1 MSAQRLFIFYFSG
14 TGNSRNVAHW
24 LAEEAQKH
32 SFETHSFYVAGL
44 ETIPPEVVDE
54 QSVIAFISP
63 VHGFNYPPV
72 MLKFLSRFP
81 RGKAKVLLLNT
92 RAGMLIG
99 KWVTPG
105 LSGITFYFAGVLLAI
120 KGYRIRAMFPVDMPS
135 NWISLHPG
143 LNAKT
148 ILFLHQK
155 NKIRVEEFAEIVF
168 SGKRWFKSL
177 REMIQDV
184 VIWPVAVLYYFVGR
198 FILAKTY
205 YASNSCNN
213 CGLCIREC
221 PVHAISEINGHP
233 FWSFNCESC
242 MKCMGN
248 CPTKAIETA
257 HGFVVGVYLIYA
269 FVASVFFYGYFT
281 QFIPIIQHPVLKFV
295 LNNLIFIS
303 ILLLGYRL
311 IHILLRF
318 KLVNKLMIYTS
329 LTHYKWWG
337 RRYKAL
343 KLKEENGFGGY

>member
-24 LAEEAQKH
+24 LAEEAKNH

-99 KWVTPG
+99 TWVTPG
-105 LSGITFYFAGVLLAI
+105 LSGITFYFAGAMLAM

-135 NWISLHPG
+135 NWISVHPG
-143 LNAKT
+143 LNART
-148 ILFLHQK
+148 VSILHER
-155 NKIRVEEFAEIVF
+155 NKERVEKFGKKVF
-168 SGKRWFKSL
+168 SGKSYFRSL
-177 REMIQDV
+177 FEIVQD
-184 VIWPVAVLYYFVGR
+184 ILISPIAILYYFIGR

-205 YASNSCNN
+205 YASADCNH
-213 CGLCIREC
+213 CGLCIKEC
-221 PVHAISEINGHP
+221 PVHAIREINGHP

-257 HGFVVGVYLIYA
+257 HGFVAGVFLIYA

-281 QFIPIIQHPVLKFV
+281 QFIPIIVHPLVKFV
-295 LNNLIFIS
+295 LDNLIFIT
-303 ILLLGYRL
+303 ILLIGYRI
-311 IHILLRF
+311 IHWLMRF
-318 KLVNKLMIYTS
+318 DWVNKLMIYTS

-343 KLKEENGFGGY
+343 KLKE